1 MKFFDKQISEFE
13 NEIQGKQK
21 TFFPFSKKIWEDAG
35 RNEIVMQKESA
46 YELQG
51 TGFELFTSNKIGSD
65 EVIVIGEDLRNIK
78 DNIPFARVSLIE
90 LDDIQDE
97 QSAHDTVRKIE
108 YIKYHYFPKGYMVR
122 TNSLSSQENVRV
134 SKKAIKDNIS
144 FEAVGNLLISKYK
157 ENAAVKAAKVLF
169 ITDKTVNFPAIA
181 AIAEKS
187 SEITEALD
195 HVIRDLNLDCNV
207 CKLKSICD
215 EVEGMKELHFKN
227 AMK

>member
-21 TFFPFSKKIWEDAG
+21 TVFPFSKKIWEDAG

-65 EVIVIGEDLRNIK
+65 EVIVIGDDLRNIK
-78 DNIPFARVSLIE
+78 DNVSFARVSLIE

-134 SKKAIKDNIS
+134 SKKAIKDKIS

-157 ENAAVKAAKVLF
+157 ENPAVKAVKVYF
-169 ITDKTVNFPAIA
+169 ITDKTVNFPAVA
-181 AIAEKS
+181 TIAEKS

-207 CKLKSICD
+207 CKLKAICD

-227 AMK
+227 AMQ

>member
-13 NEIQGKQK
+13 AEIQSKEK
-21 TFFPFSKKIWEDAG
+21 AVFLFSNNMWEDVG
-35 RNEIVMQKESA
+35 RNEIVMQKEAA

-51 TGFELFTSNKIGSD
+51 TGFELFNSKKIGSD
-65 EVIVIGEDLRNIK
+65 EVIVIGDDLTEIK
-78 DNIPFARVSLIE
+78 ENVSFARVSLIE

-108 YIKYHYFPKGYMVR
+108 YIKYHYFPKGYMIR
-122 TNSLSSQENVRV
+122 TNSMSSAENVRV
-134 SKKAIKDNIS
+134 SKKAIKDKIS

-157 ENAAVKAAKVLF
+157 ENPAVKAVKVFF
-169 ITDKTVNFPAIA
+169 ITDKTVNFSAIA

-207 CKLKSICD
+207 CKLKAICD
-215 EVEGMKELHFKN
+215 EVEGMKELHFKVN
-227 AMK
+227 ET

>member
-13 NEIQGKQK
+13 AEIQSKEK
-21 TFFPFSKKIWEDAG
+21 VVFPFSDNMWEDVG

-51 TGFELFTSNKIGSD
+51 TGFELFTSKKIGAD
-65 EVIVIGEDLRNIK
+65 EVIVIGDDLRKIK
-78 DNIPFARVSLIE
+78 GNVSFARVSLVE

-97 QSAHDTVRKIE
+97 QSAHDTVRKVE

-134 SKKAIKDNIS
+134 SKKAIKDKIS

-157 ENAAVKAAKVLF
+157 ENSAVKAVKVFF
-169 ITDKTVNFPAIA
+169 ITDKTVNFSSLK

-207 CKLKSICD
+207 CKLKAICD

-227 AMK
+227 AMQ

>member
-1 MKFFDKQISEFE
+1 MRFFDKQISEFE
-13 NEIQGKQK
+13 AEIEGREK
-21 TFFPFSKKIWEDAG
+21 TVFPFSDNMWEDVG
-35 RNEIVMQKESA
+35 RNEIVMQKEAA

-51 TGFELFTSNKIGSD
+51 TGFELFTSNKIGAD
-65 EVIVIGEDLRNIK
+65 EVIVIGDDLRNIK
-78 DNIPFARVSLIE
+78 ENISFARVSLVE
-90 LDDIQDE
+90 LDSIQDE

-122 TNSLSSQENVRV
+122 TNSMSNAENVRV
-134 SKKAIKDNIS
+134 SKKAMKDKIS

-157 ENAAVKAAKVLF
+157 ENPAVKAVKVFF
-169 ITDKTVNFPAIA
+169 ITDKTVNFPTIA

-207 CKLKSICD
+207 CKLKAICD